1 MSARETH
8 IEAISDALV
17 ARRLEVER
25 IGDTLNVKDGPGR
38 FASKANLDLE
48 PILSALGEANETN
61 HRRMIAGFVNGVKTV
76 LAEPPRS
83 KASEWTYQQTAGRVM
98 PNLEVDTYLMGAK
111 AAGSEEPWHVRF
123 SEDLLLVITIELDRG
138 YRPLTQAQ
146 VEAWGTTSDRIYS
159 AARSMLFHK
168 TRDVRLRQDD
178 PAPGVHTVK
187 LGDGHDAARSIVL
200 TEVFFSELDEGTF
213 RFSTPNQDLLYYV
226 QALDEKTLEAL
237 AQATR
242 EAYEASDYPLSS
254 ELFELA
260 PTRPASAKALA

>member
-1 MSARETH
+1 
-8 IEAISDALV
+8 
-17 ARRLEVER
+17 
-25 IGDTLNVKDGPGR
+25 
-38 FASKANLDLE
+38 
-48 PILSALGEANETN
+48 
-61 HRRMIAGFVNGVKTV
+61 
-76 LAEPPRS
+76 
-83 KASEWTYQQTAGRVM
+83 
-98 PNLEVDTYLMGAK
+98 
-111 AAGSEEPWHVRF
+111 
-123 SEDLLLVITIELDRG
+123 
-138 YRPLTQAQ
+138 
-146 VEAWGTTSDRIYS
+146 
-159 AARSMLFHK
+159 MLFHK

-260 PTRPASAKALA
+260 PTRGTTRTRARRRSRKIFADASRTRSGGSRPCAGLGGL